1 VLSVIEAAIADEP
14 DFEGMLALGKYRVLV
29 GKDGDPEKAQEY
41 GKRLVDK
48 IFKDN
53 AAALNQLAWLTVG
66 SDDNGNPNA
75 KLVKL
80 ALAAALRADE
90 LSKGQDANI
99 ADTLARAYFVSGDA
113 AKALEDY
120 KKAVEKAAGE
130 GK

>member
-1 VLSVIEAAIADEP
+1 
-14 DFEGMLALGKYRVLV
+14 MLALGKYRVLA

-66 SDDNGNPNA
+66 SDDDGKPNA

-80 ALAAALRADE
+80 ALAAVLRADD
-90 LSKGQDANI
+90 LSKGKDANI

-113 AKALEDY
+113 AKALECQERAMKLVKGTPQENDKALQKHLEYY
-120 KKAVEKAAGE
+120 K
-130 GK
+130 